1 MSKIQNKYSETQA
14 EGLLYKEVSVLI
26 EQSRGKVALIVNQEI
41 TLLYWHIGKVINEY
55 LLKSKRAGY
64 GETIVAT
71 VSRQLTVDYGKGFN
85 KSNLHRMINFYK
97 AFSEENK
104 IATLTQQL
112 SWSHFIEILILE
124 EPLKREFYLEL
135 CKHERW
141 SVRVLRERI
150 SSMLYER
157 TALSKK
163 PEDVIK
169 QELGTLK
176 TQGSVT
182 TDLVFRDPYILNFLG
197 LKDTYSETDLE
208 SAILNQLQHFI
219 IELGTDFAFIARQ
232 KRIVIDNEDHKID
245 LLFYHRG
252 LKRLVAIDLKLD
264 RFKAAFKGQM
274 ELYLKWLDKYE
285 RRKDEESPLGL
296 ILCSKKQQEQI
307 ELLELNQGEIRVAEY
322 ITQLPSKE
330 LLAKK
335 LHAAIE
341 LAKVTNTNKE
351 KDNQTAIIQP
361 D

>member
-1 MSKIQNKYSETQA
+1 MSKIKNKYSETQIA
-14 EGLLYKEVSVLI
+14 GVLYKEVAVLI
-26 EQSRGKVALIVNQEI
+26 ERSREKIALTVNQEV

-55 LLKSKRAGY
+55 LLKNKRAGY

-71 VSRQLTVDYGKGFN
+71 VSQQLTVEYGKGFN
-85 KSNLHRMINFYK
+85 KSNLHRMINFHK
-97 AFSEENK
+97 TFREEDK
-104 IATLTQQL
+104 IATLSQQL
-112 SWSHFIEILILE
+112 SWSHFIEILTLE
-124 EPLKREFYLEL
+124 EPLKRGFYLEL
-135 CKHERW
+135 CKHDRW

-163 PEDVIK
+163 PE
-169 QELGTLK
+169 ELIRKELEVLK
-176 TQGSVT
+176 SQGPVT
-182 TDLVFRDPYILNFLG
+182 TDLVFRDPYILDFLG
-197 LKDTYSETDLE
+197 LQDTYSESDLE
-208 SAILNQLQHFI
+208 AAILNQLQHFI

-341 LAKVTNTNKE
+341 LAKEKNTNNE
-351 KDNQTAIIQP
+351 QDN
-361 D
+361 